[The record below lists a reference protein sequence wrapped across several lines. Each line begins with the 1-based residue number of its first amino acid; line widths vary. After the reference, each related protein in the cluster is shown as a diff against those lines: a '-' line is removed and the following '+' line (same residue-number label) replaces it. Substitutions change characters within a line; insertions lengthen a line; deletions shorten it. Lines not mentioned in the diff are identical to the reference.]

1 MVHVAAVGIGEDK
14 KKQQCFVVVQTKD
27 APIREVW
34 EATLVPDIA
43 ARLSGRGI
51 GIAGLVVWNRPMPLD
66 PRHNSKIVYKQL
78 AVNMAGAID
87 LIRNCDYT
95 GMPTGAGLCVKMG
108 EHHALLFD
116 QLSAEDRR
124 DDGGNEAKASDVA
137 AKVDMVP
144 LL

>member
-1 MVHVAAVGIGEDK
+1 M
-14 KKQQCFVVVQTKD
+14 
-27 APIREVW
+27 
-34 EATLVPDIA
+34 
-43 ARLSGRGI
+43 
-51 GIAGLVVWNRPMPLD
+51 N
-66 PRHNSKIVYKQL
+66 KQL

-95 GMPTGAGLCVKMG
+95 GMPTGAGQTVKMG

-137 AKVDMVP
+137 AKVDTPTTNHAWYTCVVAAAMPTQQVDANVKP
-144 LL
+144 FGQS